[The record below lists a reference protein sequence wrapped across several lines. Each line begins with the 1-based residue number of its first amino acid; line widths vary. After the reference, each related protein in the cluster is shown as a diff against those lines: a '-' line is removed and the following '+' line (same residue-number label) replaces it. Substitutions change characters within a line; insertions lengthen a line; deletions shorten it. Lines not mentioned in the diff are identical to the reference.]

1 MKWFKHLTAS
11 GSDPDIGEL
20 MDALGFEGYY
30 LFFRTI
36 EIMSIEFD
44 INNPGQSSFS
54 FKWFLDQFSRK
65 ITRKKLIAF
74 LDITNKKKRIL
85 YSLNGTV
92 IHLNCPKLKNLTDEY
107 TRQKPYRVTEKVTA
121 KVTSDSVTD
130 DVTNVTPKIK
140 DTRLKSID
148 IHKEIRHEVIQY
160 LNEKA
165 DKHYH
170 PDAKDTIGFINGR
183 LNDEVNPATKE
194 DLLRV
199 IDIKVPQWIDDIEN
213 NKYLRPATL
222 FNASKFEAYRNER
235 KPEDDREV
243 LIRKHKESL
252 EAKRY

>member
-1 MKWFKHLTAS
+1 MEERGVYITLLSNHWLENGLPS
-11 GSDPDIGEL
+11 NQDEL
-20 MDALGFEGYY
+20 KELCKNPNNWD
-30 LFFRTI
+30 
-36 EIMSIEFD
+36 SIWEKVGKCFHTK
-44 INNPGQSSFS
+44 NGKLYN
-54 FKWFLDQFSRK
+54 KRLLKEKKK
-65 ITRKKLIAF
+65 IQEWRKKSQLGGIKSGISRGKMVKPPF
-74 LDITNKKKRIL
+74 NHPSTKNEP
-85 YSLNGTV
+85 SLNTSSSSSSSS
-92 IHLNCPKLKNLTDEY
+92 LKRNN
-107 TRQKPYRVTEKVTA
+107 
-121 KVTSDSVTD
+121 
-130 DVTNVTPKIK
+130 NVK
-140 DTRLKSID
+140 D